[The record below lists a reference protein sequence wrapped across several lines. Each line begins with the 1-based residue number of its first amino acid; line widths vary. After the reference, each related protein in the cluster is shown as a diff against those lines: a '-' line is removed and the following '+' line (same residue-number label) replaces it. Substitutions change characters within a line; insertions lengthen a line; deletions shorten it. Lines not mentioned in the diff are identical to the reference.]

1 MFLENVLPLQ
11 GMIANRF
18 CVAFAEPDSVGCE
31 GTEKLKGNTP
41 GIMGWNKRLNGVA
54 DNYQLLN
61 EIQRTWAYLE
71 SLFIHSDEVKKELPE
86 ATKRFER
93 IDIAVKVCIL
103 FTVSCRNTALHWIHV
118 RSFMCG

>member
-1 MFLENVLPLQ
+1 MENVLPLQ

-31 GTEKLKGNTP
+31 GTEKLKGKTP

-118 RSFMCG
+118 RTFMCG

>member
-1 MFLENVLPLQ
+1 MLLECISSVHLQ

-93 IDIAVKVCIL
+93 IDIAVKVRII
-103 FTVSCRNTALHWIHV
+103 SIY
-118 RSFMCG
+118 